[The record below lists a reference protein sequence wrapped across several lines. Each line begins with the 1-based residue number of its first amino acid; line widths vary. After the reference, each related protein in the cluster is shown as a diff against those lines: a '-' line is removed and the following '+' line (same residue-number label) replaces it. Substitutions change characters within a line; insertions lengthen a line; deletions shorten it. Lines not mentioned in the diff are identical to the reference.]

1 MRSDKKYLNNI
12 LSNNVEESQIMAY
25 YFLLFLPTKTI
36 GIEIKE
42 DIYHDNEHETVG
54 SRHTRK

>member
-1 MRSDKKYLNNI
+1 MQHLGH
-12 LSNNVEESQIMAY
+12 Y
-25 YFLLFLPTKTI
+25 YFLLFLPTKSI

-42 DIYHDNEHETVG
+42 GIYHDNEHETVG

>member
-1 MRSDKKYLNNI
+1 
-12 LSNNVEESQIMAY
+12 MAGAAPMQHLGHY

-36 GIEIKE
+36 GVEIKE
-42 DIYHDNEHETVG
+42 GIYHDNEHETVG